1 MNKAH
6 RQATRRDFLL
16 QTGGAML
23 GGGLGA
29 GFPMYIP
36 RSVLGGANEPAKVV
50 MADLARFC
58 NATKPSVRV
67 SPQTG
72 AIDPM
77 AMAVGEGRREVYLRI
92 QTHLG
97 LTDAD
102 VRAIARETDDG

>member
-1 MNKAH
+1 MTPAEKLDRKRRAY
-6 RQATRRDFLL
+6 RQLFLAD
-16 QTGGAML
+16 G
-23 GGGLGA
+23 
-29 GFPMYIP
+29 
-36 RSVLGGANEPAKVV
+36 GGANEPAKVV

>member
-1 MNKAH
+1 MTPAEKLDRKRRAY
-6 RQATRRDFLL
+6 RQLFL
-16 QTGGAML
+16 ADD
-23 GGGLGA
+23 
-29 GFPMYIP
+29 
-36 RSVLGGANEPAKVV
+36 GGANEPAKVV

-92 QTHLG
+92 QSHLG